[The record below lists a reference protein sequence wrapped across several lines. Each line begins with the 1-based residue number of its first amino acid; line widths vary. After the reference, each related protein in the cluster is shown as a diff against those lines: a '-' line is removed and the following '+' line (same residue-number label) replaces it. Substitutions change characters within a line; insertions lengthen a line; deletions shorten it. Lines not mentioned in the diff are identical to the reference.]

1 MVSYVVTGAG
11 RGLGLEYV
19 RQLSTNHA
27 NVIFALV
34 RDKTRASELQE
45 LVLSNE
51 YKNIHVVHAD
61 LDDHDSIKAAAE
73 EVSKLT
79 GGSLDVLVNNAAL
92 MVYERGMLP
101 LSNFPDEETLEGDL
115 LTFFKTNVIGLTRMI
130 NAFLPLIRSGNAKKI
145 IAITSEM
152 GSPHFALRA
161 NSQMAGPYA
170 ISKAGVNM
178 VVTKYAVALK
188 DKGIIFISINPG
200 LMKTLRGR
208 TKEEV
213 DALYDRI
220 VAHTRVGI
228 PDFSAVTVEDSTR
241 DQVALIERITIAD
254 TGTFV
259 HHDGKKLI

>member
-19 RQLSTNHA
+19 RQLSSNHA

-51 YKNIHVVHAD
+51 YKNIHVVRAD

-101 LSNFPDEETLEGDL
+101 LTLTEETLEGDL

-161 NSQMAGPYA
+161 NNQMAGPYA

-188 DKGIIFISINPG
+188 DEGIIFISINPG

-228 PDFSAVTVEDSTR
+228 PDFSAVAVEDSTR